1 MSPVVKVLLGI
12 STLIQFPV
20 LALILSMDDP
30 SPWLAVPF
38 GLVYWG
44 LWFFYL
50 WDIRQ
55 NERVP
60 KEKERAWW
68 WAIFLGGPFM
78 EPVYFWRFIWGG
90 GPGI

>member
-1 MSPVVKVLLGI
+1 VNSFLPKYEGVHVTGA
-12 STLIQFPV
+12 TP
-20 LALILSMDDP
+20 ALI
-30 SPWLAVPF
+30 
-38 GLVYWG
+38 YWG

-68 WAIFLGGPFM
+68 WTIFLGGPFT